1 MTIYDIFMLLLQ
13 ATSSINKTAP
23 STEPTTIFHSTPN
36 IITNNSLTDLQAT
49 TMNMSTL
56 ALKTINKCCPDY
68 QHYIEDNSLRLMC
81 ANVTTVI
88 NAISMGNEGFQFLQ
102 RYPCETSFGM
112 YVNNFE
118 KLDVNGLG
126 YVTYKKKIYP
136 RSCIDYDTKRE
147 RWIIMECTSSKLVL
161 DERRLKQKIE
171 KLDILDDDQEVIDND
186 EEEEENQ
193 NENPETTTENIL
205 ASIED
210 DDVSIEQ
217 I

>member
-13 ATSSINKTAP
+13 ATSSMNKTATP
-23 STEPTTIFHSTPN
+23 PATEPTIFHTTIPQV
-36 IITNNSLTDLQAT
+36 TNNSLTDLQAT

-102 RYPCETSFGM
+102 KYPCETSFGM

-147 RWIIMECTSSKLVL
+147 RWIIMECTLSKLVI
-161 DERRLKQKIE
+161 DERRLKQKILKSIVPVE
-171 KLDILDDDQEVIDND
+171 HLDEQEIS
-186 EEEEENQ
+186 EEDAENQ
-193 NENPETTTENIL
+193 NENLETTTENFL
-205 ASIED
+205 ESIED
-210 DDVSIEQ
+210 ESIEQ
-217 I
+217 F